1 MTAEVNYYLVSDED
15 LVLRRD
21 PAFYVND
28 EQAHELVAVI
38 TSGVPNDAREIRVYC
53 DGEMRIHVWKSK
65 KAREA
70 NETLDDVIR
79 YVSDLVS
86 IANTDK
92 ELNDLEERI
101 EWVNNAWFDLYAYGD
116 GIADGDGW
124 LNCVHYDIQEA
135 VAQAVALMD
144 DEEVWKELTT

>member
-1 MTAEVNYYLVSDED
+1 MTAEVEYCLVSDED
-15 LVLRRD
+15 LELRRD

-38 TSGVPNDAREIRVYC
+38 TSDEREIRVYC
-53 DGEMRIHVWKSK
+53 DGEMRINVWDSK
-65 KAREA
+65 KARKA
-70 NETLDDVIR
+70 NEQPSEVIR

-92 ELNDLEERI
+92 ELNDLEGRI

-116 GIADGDGW
+116 GIGDGW

-135 VAQAVALMD
+135 VAQAVSLID
-144 DEEVWKELTT
+144 DEEVWKELTE